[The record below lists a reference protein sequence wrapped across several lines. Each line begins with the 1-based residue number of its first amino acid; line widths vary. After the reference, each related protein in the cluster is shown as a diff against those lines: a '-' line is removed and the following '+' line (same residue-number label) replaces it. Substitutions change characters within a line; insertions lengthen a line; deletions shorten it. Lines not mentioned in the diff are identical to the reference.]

1 MSVAANISSYES
13 PDLIRKRKFYKRVNN
28 RLKSINEKEKKL
40 LEMLLMNEMT
50 LTDLNKFKSK
60 QIIDESITLL
70 DSYFMEYE
78 EEDHP
83 WQEFY
88 QMIVGGLKQSANTI
102 VNIPNAMVDKTRQ
115 LIKKLN
121 YKVYLYFGGPPEDYN
136 KKVPPDQ
143 RIVNFKGFKVTR
155 KTYKELYGKM
165 QKDRFYL
172 IRNVR
177 KFTSYTLAAAE
188 DLDKTQLLRRLVTL
202 FKIFR
207 ANVIKAIDFGFAYI
221 HMLLRGR
228 IGDPSSKAYILRRVG
243 AYSDLSE
250 AIFDTTFMLFG
261 TLAGIAVFGKVA
273 KIIISAIKKLMPI
286 ITKIIKY
293 TSKILLHVLKFGLSI
308 LKVILRI
315 LPLSKKNK
323 KRYIDFLTKKQE
335 KIKSII
341 SALNETPPPPP
352 PDEFSGEEF

>member
-1 MSVAANISSYES
+1 MTVTANVSGYES
-13 PDLIRKRKFYKRVNN
+13 PDLVRKRKFYKHVNGK
-28 RLKSINEKEKKL
+28 LKSINEKEKKL

-60 QIIDESITLL
+60 QIIDESVTLL

-88 QMIVGGLKQSANTI
+88 QMIVGGMKQSINSITD
-102 VNIPNAMVDKTRQ
+102 IPNAMIDKTKN

-121 YKVYLYFGGPPEDYN
+121 YKVYLYFGGPPEEYN

-143 RIVNFKGFKVTR
+143 RIVNFKGFRVTK
-155 KTYKELYGKM
+155 KTYKELYSKM

-177 KFTSYTLAAAE
+177 RFMSYTLGAAE
-188 DLDKTQLLRRLVTL
+188 DLDKTHLLRRLVTL

-207 ANVIKAIDFGFAYI
+207 ANIIKAIDFGFAYI
-221 HMLLRGR
+221 HMILRNR
-228 IGDPSSKAYILRRVG
+228 IGEPSSKAYILRRVG
-243 AYSDLSE
+243 AYADLSE

-273 KIIISAIKKLMPI
+273 KIIIAAIKKLMPI

-293 TSKILLHVLKFGLSI
+293 TSKVLLNILKFGLSV
-308 LKVILRI
+308 LKIILRI

-335 KIKSII
+335 KIKLILR
-341 SALNETPPPPP
+341 AMNETPPPPP